1 MLSKV
6 KSAKRNQA
14 CKMSKA
20 LGARLNEPQQY
31 AIDKKKNYNII
42 LYYINLIYI
51 FSIKI
56 RSLENQK
63 KI

>member
-1 MLSKV
+1 
-6 KSAKRNQA
+6 
-14 CKMSKA
+14 MSKA